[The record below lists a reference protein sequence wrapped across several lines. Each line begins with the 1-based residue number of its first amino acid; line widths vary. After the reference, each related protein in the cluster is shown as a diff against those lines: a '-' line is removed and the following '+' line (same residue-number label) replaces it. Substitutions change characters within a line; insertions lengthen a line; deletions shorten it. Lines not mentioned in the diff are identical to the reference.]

1 MNALIKLTPQTL
13 DNEQVN
19 TVNAREL
26 HEFLGSRQD
35 FSTWIKA
42 RLIKARAKE
51 NKDFCTAPQTYGTVN
66 GGHSSRLEYFLS
78 FEIAKHIALMENTDK
93 GFEVRDYFI
102 ECEKQLQHGL
112 KPKDQ
117 CYLDILH
124 ANDEVDRLLALRKL
138 EQTVVKPLEESVER
152 MKPKEQFYDTVTQS
166 EAQVDITQAAKLLNY
181 VKMGRNN
188 LYKYLR
194 EKGIL
199 NHKNVPYQQY
209 LDRGYFK
216 LVETSWVNPRTQE
229 TEIAVKPVLFQKGLD
244 WLDKKL
250 TEEGYQK
257 K

>member
-1 MNALIKLTPQTL
+1 MNELIKLTQQTL

-26 HEFLGSRQD
+26 HEFLGVGKD
-35 FSTWIKA
+35 FNTWIKN
-42 RLIKARAKE
+42 RLDSTGAEE
-51 NKDFCTAPQTYGTVN
+51 NKDYLVFPQIGEK
-66 GGHSSRLEYFLS
+66 GGRPRIEFYISLDT
-78 FEIAKHIALMENTDK
+78 AKHVSMMEKTPA
-93 GFEVRDYFI
+93 GRQIRDYFI
-102 ECEKQLQHGL
+102 QCEKQLQHGL

-124 ANDEVDRLLALRKL
+124 AGDEVDRLLALRKL

-199 NHKNVPYQQY
+199 NHKNIPYQQY